1 MKERLTMLLACLF
14 LYVGGVIAQTQV
26 NGTVVSQDDG
36 QPVIGATVQVP
47 GTNVGTVTDMNG
59 RFSLQLPSGKKNI
72 RVTYVGMEPL
82 EVSARP
88 NMRIVLTSDKQALD
102 EVIVVAY
109 GTTTKSAFTGSAAVV
124 NAEDLQV
131 HTTSNVANA
140 LVGSVAG
147 LQMRGSSGAPGAQ
160 QGKINIR
167 GISSLYAETD
177 PLVIV
182 DGAPYE
188 ASLSNIPPS
197 DIESVSVLKDAAS
210 AALYGARGAAGV
222 IIITTKKGKSQEAVV
237 NVDVKFG
244 SNSRAVQDYDVIKS
258 PAEFYE
264 NFYTQMN
271 NYFLSRNYSPEQANA
286 SANRNMLNILG
297 YNVYTIP
304 EGQTLVGLNGKVN
317 PNATLGRSYT
327 YNGETYYMQPDDW
340 TDMAY
345 KNALRQ
351 EYTVS
356 MNAAN
361 DRGSFYTS
369 VGYLNE
375 GGIIEYSGYERL
387 SARLRADYQVKKWM
401 KVGANVSYVH
411 SHTSSNPNMS
421 TDWGSTNLMYY
432 TSFVAPIY
440 PVYVRTVDAA
450 GNPIIRTDANGNP
463 QYDYGVAAT
472 NYGVGRAFLQTG
484 NPLGSNRYNQNI
496 NSGNQFNGNIY
507 VDINITPNLKLNN
520 TSTAILGQNTESIY
534 DNALYG
540 PKVGV
545 NGELT
550 KKQSNTLRQNHVQ
563 TLNYFNTFGSH
574 NVSLMVGHE
583 YFDTKTK
590 YLDAVANG
598 GFSPEIKELNA
609 FATKTNSHSYTTE
622 YNVEGFFGNAQ
633 YNYQEKYFGS
643 ASYRRDASSRFQK
656 DHRWGS
662 FWSVGGAWI
671 ISKEAFM
678 QNTTTWLDML
688 KLKLSIGQQGNDNI
702 GNWAYTDLYS
712 LSKSSDT
719 TMAPSF
725 YRVGNEEVTWE
736 TTTNMNLGV
745 EFGLWKGRLTGS
757 LDFYNKKTTDL
768 LFWLSIPES
777 AGSRG
782 YYGNIGDIRNTGLE
796 LTLQAV
802 PVKTKDFE
810 WIIAANLSH
819 NTTKILKLPETKIAD
834 NGGFYESQY
843 WYAEGEP
850 MYNYMTYAYAGV
862 AEDGQALYYYDEDL
876 TSKGKGAE
884 AVNDISKPGDSRDG
898 TTTNIGEASR
908 YTTGSLLP
916 KVYGGFNTSITWKNF
931 DMAVT
936 FDYQLGG
943 KINDNH
949 YRKLMTPA
957 ASTSDAGYNYSVDW
971 KDAWSPTNTSSD
983 IPRWQYG
990 DSYAAYSSDR
1000 FLTSASY
1007 LNFQSFTVGY
1017 TLPQSLTRKIGISAI
1032 RLYASGENLYF
1043 WSARK
1048 GLDPRYSYKENESV
1062 NVYSPV
1068 RTISGGIQLTF

>member
-317 PNATLGRSYT
+317 PNATLGRSYV

-340 TDMAY
+340 TDLAY

-450 GNPIIRTDANGNP
+450 GNPIIRTDGNGNP

-540 PKVGV
+540 PKVSV
-545 NGELT
+545 NGELR
-550 KKQSNTLRQNHVQ
+550 KYQNNGLRTNNVQ
-563 TLNYFNTFGSH
+563 TLSFHKDIAES
-574 NVSLMVGHE
+574 NVNVLIGHE
-583 YFDTKTK
+583 YYNAKTY
-590 YLDAVANG
+590 YLEAKSRG
-598 GFSPEIKELNA
+598 LFSPDIQEINA
-609 FATKTNSHSYTTE
+609 SANKFDASGYRTE
-622 YNVEGFFGNAQ
+622 YNVEGFFLSAQ
-633 YNYQEKYFGS
+633 YNFREKYFAS
-643 ASYRRDASSRFQK
+643 ASFRRDATSYFAPEN
-656 DHRWGS
+656 RWGN

-671 ISKEAFM
+671 ISKEPFM
-678 QNTTTWLDML
+678 AGASFVDML
-688 KLKLSIGQQGNDNI
+688 KLKASIGQQGNDSI
-702 GNWAYTDLYS
+702 GSYRYTDLYELTNS
-712 LSKSSDT
+712 GTYSMS
-719 TMAPSF
+719 PSF
-725 YRVGNEEVTWE
+725 AALGNPKITWE
-736 TTTNMNLGV
+736 TTTNANLGL
-745 EFGLWKGRLTGS
+745 EFSLYQGRISGGVDVYS
-757 LDFYNKKTTDL
+757 KKVKNQ
-768 LFWLSIPES
+768 LFWLSVPES
-777 AGSRG
+777 AGARG
-782 YYGNIGDIRNTGLE
+782 MYGNAGDLRNNGVELSLNVQPIR
-796 LTLQAV
+796 
-802 PVKTKDFE
+802 TKLVQWDIDFN
-810 WIIAANLSH
+810 IAH
-819 NTTKILKLPETKIAD
+819 NSTKILSLPESKLVDPENGVNGYSESSQWLKI
-834 NGGFYESQY
+834 GGPLYNAFYHS
-843 WYAEGEP
+843 
-850 MYNYMTYAYAGV
+850 YAGV
-862 AEDGQALYYYDEDL
+862 NEKGEALYYVDSTLKDE
-876 TSKGKGAE
+876 TGKVITNRPATLKDE
-884 AVNDISKPGDSRDG
+884 
-898 TTTNIGEASR
+898 TTTNPNLAS
-908 YTTGSLLP
+908 YYELGSLLP
-916 KVYGGFNTSITWKNF
+916 KVFGGLGTSVRIGNF
-931 DMAVT
+931 DASVN
-936 FDYQLGG
+936 FDYQIGG
-943 KINDNH
+943 KVYDSRYQNFMGPWADEG
-949 YRKLMTPA
+949 
-957 ASTSDAGYNYSVDW
+957 DAGSTFHVDW
-971 KDAWSPTNTSSD
+971 VKSWTVNNASSD
-983 IPRWQYG
+983 VPRWYYSDQY
-990 DSYAAYSSDR
+990 ANASSDR
-1000 FLTSASY
+1000 WLTDASY

-1017 TLPQSLTRKIGISAI
+1017 TLNNVIKGLSKIRI
-1032 RLYASGENLYF
+1032 YAAGENLGF

-1048 GLDPRYSYKENESV
+1048 GLDPRYSYTGNTYV
-1062 NVYSPV
+1062 AVYSPV
-1068 RTISGGIQLTF
+1068 RTISGGVQITF